1 MYFAFIFSECIT
13 ITSSE
18 EELKACEH
26 NFFQRKVV
34 SLVIYLFDHDLSK
47 STIFMLDVLLSA
59 LFVR

>member
-1 MYFAFIFSECIT
+1 MYFAFIFSQYIT

-18 EELKACEH
+18 ERLKACEH
-26 NFFQRKVV
+26 NFFERKVV
-34 SLVIYLFDHDLSK
+34 SLVIYLLDPDLSK